1 MLSLGSIR
9 GTTLHVDISFFILI
23 VFFVAANY
31 SPSLGIHYAL
41 LWIPVVFLS
50 VLIHELAHAAAIGI
64 FGYGSSRVVL
74 GGMGGV
80 TVNERRARPW
90 HDMVISLAGPLS
102 SFAIAALMWFL
113 MQRVPLVN
121 SDRMLVEL
129 VPRMLWANVF
139 WGVFNLIPTSPLD
152 GGHAVR
158 NFFRMFL
165 SERQAFIIA
174 VWIGIIGGAGAAVV
188 AGFVF
193 RQIFIAAF
201 LAWFVFTNFQHWQE
215 FRRQGYPGD

>member
-1 MLSLGSIR
+1 MLYLGSIR
-9 GTTLHVDISFFILI
+9 GTTIHVDLSFFILI

-41 LWIPVVFLS
+41 LWIPVVFIS
-50 VLIHELAHAAAIGI
+50 VLIHELAHAAAIGL
-64 FGYGSSRVVL
+64 FGHGASRIVL

-80 TVNERRARPW
+80 TINDRRARPW
-90 HDMVISLAGPLS
+90 HDMVISLAGPIS
-102 SFAIAALMWFL
+102 SFVIAFLMWLL
-113 MQRVPLVN
+113 MRRVPLV
-121 SDRMLVEL
+121 STDPMLIEF

-139 WGVFNLIPTSPLD
+139 WGIFNLIPTTPLD

-165 SERQAFIIA
+165 SESQAFVIA
-174 VWIGIIGGAGAAVV
+174 VWIGMIGGAAAALV

-201 LAWFVFTNFQHWQE
+201 LAWFVFVNYQHWQE